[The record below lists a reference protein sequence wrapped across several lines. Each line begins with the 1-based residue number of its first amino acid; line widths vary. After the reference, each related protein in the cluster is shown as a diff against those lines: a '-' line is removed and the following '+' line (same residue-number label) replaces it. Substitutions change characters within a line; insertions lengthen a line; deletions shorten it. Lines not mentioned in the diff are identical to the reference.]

1 MIGGGGVGEGLI
13 GVLATSLMRL
23 GAAGGGSSLSKAEIL
38 NPPLR
43 GSDGR
48 GGAATGVGVP
58 A

>member
-1 MIGGGGVGEGLI
+1 MAGGGGVGEGLI
-13 GVLATSLMRL
+13 GVLATSVMRF
-23 GAAGGGSSLSKAEIL
+23 GGGGGSSLSKEEIL

-48 GGAATGVGVP
+48 GGAAAGVGVP